1 MGIRC
6 YKIFILYISFLCVAS
21 LVLSCS
27 SSGES
32 EACDDKG
39 HFFASLDSM
48 WACGA
53 HREMISAALPIYDNA
68 VRSADVEC
76 KVKTGYRI
84 GRAYYCLF
92 QPDSMYFYFDG
103 IFQEAGD
110 YGMSKERV
118 AMLNTMGVFN
128 MVNAINY
135 SQAIDCFY
143 QAMNISSDS
152 GDWDSYYKS
161 LTNVTI
167 IHYFRKDSEGVESAR
182 AIFEYGKKSGSH
194 IHEYTGAVMLA
205 YMYHALGDEGRAL
218 DYVNEA
224 MRYPEFS
231 VGAGSSDAIHAAVLA
246 ALGRDDEAESM
257 YKRCID
263 DPATDNSLL
272 LEVLSGYGAFLADR
286 GRYSESVR
294 YYQRGL
300 DITEQ
305 YHLYFYGHSI
315 YKELAEIYSKTGKYD
330 LALEY
335 LNDYQEIADNV
346 FNVEKE
352 RSFNTLLRKFDRQVS
367 EMELQKKDM
376 QILRQR
382 QSIFLVGGAFV
393 LTSILAAAIYVNYR
407 MRDRMY
413 RNLVVKYNEH
423 LKKERAMAEMTV
435 RESESEDLRLKELFL
450 RLDAMMKD
458 EKLYAKK
465 NINIEDTAKM
475 LGTNRGYIS
484 KAVNTFSGMT
494 FNTYINSFRMKAAV
508 DILSDPDD
516 GTPIKVIADRLGYNN
531 LTSFYNNFFKE
542 TGVPP
547 SKFRQEAR
555 KLKLT

>member
-1 MGIRC
+1 METRC
-6 YKIFILYISFLCVAS
+6 DKILFPLIALMCAAS
-21 LVLSCS
+21 LMLSCS

-32 EACDDKG
+32 GAGDDKG
-39 HFFASLDSM
+39 HFYASLDSM
-48 WACGA
+48 WASGA
-53 HREMISAALPIYDNA
+53 HRKVISAALPVYEDA
-68 VRSADVEC
+68 VCSGDVGC

-92 QPDSMYFYFDG
+92 QPDSMYYYFDG
-103 IFQEAGD
+103 IFQEAED
-110 YGMSKERV
+110 YGMSRERV

-143 QAMNISSDS
+143 QAMNICSSS
-152 GDWDSYYKS
+152 GDMDSYYKS

-167 IHYFRKDSEGVESAR
+167 IHYFRKDPEGIESAR
-182 AIFEYGKKSGSH
+182 SIFEYGKKSGSH
-194 IHEYTGAVMLA
+194 VHEYTGAVMLA
-205 YMYHALGDEGRAL
+205 YMYHALGDDSLAL
-218 DYVNEA
+218 YYIGEA
-224 MRYPEFS
+224 MRYPELS
-231 VGAGSSDAIHAAVLA
+231 VGAGSSDAIHASVLA
-246 ALGRDDEAESM
+246 ALRRDAEAESI

-263 DPATDNSLL
+263 DPSTDNTLL

-286 GRYSESVR
+286 GRYSESIR
-294 YYQRGL
+294 YYLMGL

-315 YKELAEIYSKTGKYD
+315 YKELAEIYSKIGKYD
-330 LALEY
+330 LALDY
-335 LNDYQEIADNV
+335 LNDYQKIADNV
-346 FNVEKE
+346 FDVEKE

-393 LTSILAAAIYVNYR
+393 LTSILAAAIYLNYR

-435 RESESEDLRLKELFL
+435 RDSGSEDFRLKELFL
-450 RLDAMMKD
+450 RLDGMMKD
-458 EKLYAKK
+458 EELYAKK

-494 FNTYINSFRMKAAV
+494 FNAYINSFRMKAAV
-508 DILSDPDD
+508 DLLSDPDD